1 MDDFVY
7 IKKTLGLWSAER
19 AALLLIIKIDKL
31 KTREKYERHYLLLSV
46 LYTEMVKVRKICE
59 AAFEELSELEKLMQY
74 STPKMLR
81 LVQVLRQYKPEH
93 VNRASKSNAAKGG
106 LFSLY
111 IFNILVCPNIK
122 TEIFRKKNN
131 LFLAWWGTV
140 CSNGFYADFSSLPK
154 IKQ

>member
-59 AAFEELSELEKLMQY
+59 EAFEELSELEKLMQY

-93 VNRASKSNAAKGG
+93 VNRASKSIAAKGG
-106 LFSLY
+106 LLSLY
-111 IFNILVCPNIK
+111 IFN
-122 TEIFRKKNN
+122 R
-131 LFLAWWGTV
+131 GTV
-140 CSNGFYADFSSLPK
+140 CWNGF
-154 IKQ
+154 

>member
-59 AAFEELSELEKLMQY
+59 EAFEELSELEKLMQY

-93 VNRASKSNAAKGG
+93 VNRALKSNAAKGG

-111 IFNILVCPNIK
+111 IFNRVGHCVLEWILRENFKPLQN
-122 TEIFRKKNN
+122 
-131 LFLAWWGTV
+131 
-140 CSNGFYADFSSLPK
+140 
-154 IKQ
+154 

>member
-59 AAFEELSELEKLMQY
+59 EAFEELSELEKLMQY

-111 IFNILVCPNIK
+111 IFH
-122 TEIFRKKNN
+122 R
-131 LFLAWWGTV
+131 GTV
-140 CSNGFYADFSSLPK
+140 CWNGF
-154 IKQ
+154 